1 MKWKKINNWLLDST
15 EEAEKEPIKKEAL
28 EPVSIEDVEEVIEL
42 INAAHKI
49 GTPFKASLT
58 LPIDTFTIDSDTFK
72 SIKIQKSKKE
82 EDKVVIAY
90 TTPIMSTE
98 TTIDINNIY
107 SIVMSISFSTKEEQI

>member
-1 MKWKKINNWLLDST
+1 MKWRRINNWLLDST
-15 EEAEKEPIKKEAL
+15 EEAENESTETL

-42 INAAHKI
+42 INVAHKI
-49 GTPFKASLT
+49 GIPFKASLT

-82 EDKVVIAY
+82 EDKVIIAY

-98 TTIDINNIY
+98 TTINISNIY
-107 SIVMSISFSTKEEQI
+107 NIAMKISFSTKREKV

>member
-15 EEAEKEPIKKEAL
+15 EEAEKEPTKEAL

-42 INAAHKI
+42 IKAAHKI
-49 GTPFKASLT
+49 GTPVKASLT

-107 SIVMSISFSTKEEQI
+107 GIVMSISFSTKEEQI